1 MAMKDAARSED
12 GFRDS
17 ESSPLVKG
25 LCAAD
30 VARGVSRLLM
40 AEGYSPIAEFTL
52 GNGRRLDVAALGPK
66 GEILGVEIKV
76 SLADLR
82 GGRKWLDYIGYC
94 DRFYFAVPP
103 DFPQQEVSQDAGL
116 IVADSYGGAILHPSR
131 VEHIAPAR
139 RRAVTLRFAQCA
151 AERLARLRDP
161 NIF

>member
-1 MAMKDAARSED
+1 MKKTAR
-12 GFRDS
+12 GGGGLCDS
-17 ESSPLVKG
+17 ESSPLVTSF
-25 LCAAD
+25 CAAD

-40 AEGYSPIAEFTL
+40 AEGYSPLIEFTL

-66 GEILGVEIKV
+66 GQILGVEIKV
-76 SLADLR
+76 SRSDLR
-82 GGRKWLDYIGYC
+82 SDRKWLDYIGYC

-116 IVADSYGGAILHPSR
+116 IVADSYGGAILRPSR
-131 VEHIAPAR
+131 VETIAPAR

-151 AERLARLRDP
+151 VLRLARLRDP